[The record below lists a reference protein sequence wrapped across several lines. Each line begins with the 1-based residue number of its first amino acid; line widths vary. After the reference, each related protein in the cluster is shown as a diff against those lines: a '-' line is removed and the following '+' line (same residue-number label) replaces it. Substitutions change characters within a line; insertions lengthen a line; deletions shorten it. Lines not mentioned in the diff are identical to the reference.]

1 MILYEEKNYQTL
13 QIEVCKFFGWF
24 IFNLFSLTLTW
35 QNISYATA
43 CLSPVGC
50 YGLMQSCFMYPLS
63 LLFSVSV
70 FSAGIIEKVV
80 FEVKNKAKPKKKKKR
95 NRNTHKKTFSSLW
108 LTIKE
113 PVGIKIKDKSGK
125 NYIKLF

>member
-80 FEVKNKAKPKKKKKR
+80 FEVKNKPVLNATRDTALFLCIFIFYRILISWEKKIEVVR
-95 NRNTHKKTFSSLW
+95 
-108 LTIKE
+108 I
-113 PVGIKIKDKSGK
+113 P
-125 NYIKLF
+125 